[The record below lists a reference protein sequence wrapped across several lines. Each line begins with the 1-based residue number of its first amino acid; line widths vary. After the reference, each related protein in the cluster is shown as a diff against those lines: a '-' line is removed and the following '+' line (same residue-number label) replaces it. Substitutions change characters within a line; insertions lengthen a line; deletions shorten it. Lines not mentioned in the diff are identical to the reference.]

1 MAADLHHPAGIVPSV
16 WGGLFLD
23 IVDTFQLFTCRNQT
37 LLVRQKAL
45 LDLGLG
51 FDILLLT
58 CVPGLSLRVRVLS
71 IRVSTR
77 FCLSWSVGSMPLPNH
92 SAALL

>member
-1 MAADLHHPAGIVPSV
+1 M
-16 WGGLFLD
+16 
-23 IVDTFQLFTCRNQT
+23 DTFQLFACRNQM
-37 LLVRQKAL
+37 LLVRQEAL

-77 FCLSWSVGSMPLPNH
+77 FCLSLSVGSMPLPNRLL
-92 SAALL
+92 SFLVVENNRVAALLLM